1 MMGRFGVWQ
10 PLRVTT
16 PAMAAE
22 VEGLGF
28 SNLWVSGATS
38 ELAGVD
44 ELLEATESLV
54 IGTSVLNIWHGGA
67 TVAAASYHRLAER
80 FPGRFLLGIGA
91 GHPEQNQEFQ
101 SPMASITQYL
111 DELDAGG
118 VPVDGRAIAALGP
131 KMLALAAERAVG
143 SIPYSVTPEY
153 TRRARAAL
161 GSRRILA
168 PEHKVVLDTDPV
180 RARQT
185 NRDYIEAMLN
195 LRHYRNSLRR
205 VGFTDEDVT
214 GRGSDRLYDALV
226 AHGDVNTVAGKLTEH
241 LDAGADHVA
250 IQVMTNDRTTIPGL
264 PKDITVQVY
273 DDRVF
278 AVYKALADELL

>member
-1 MMGRFGVWQ
+1 
-10 PLRVTT
+10 
-16 PAMAAE
+16 
-22 VEGLGF
+22 
-28 SNLWVSGATS
+28 
-38 ELAGVD
+38 
-44 ELLEATESLV
+44 
-54 IGTSVLNIWHGGA
+54 
-67 TVAAASYHRLAER
+67 
-80 FPGRFLLGIGA
+80 
-91 GHPEQNQEFQ
+91 
-101 SPMASITQYL
+101 MASITQYL

-131 KMLALAAERAVG
+131 KMLALAAEQAVG

-161 GSRRILA
+161 GSGRILA

-180 RARQT
+180 HARLT

-205 VGFTDEDVT
+205 LGFTDEGVT

-226 AHGDVNTVAGKLTEH
+226 AHGDVNTIAGKLTEH

-278 AVYKALADELL
+278 AVTGLAMRRPPTQDEIAQARDLGRRRAEEGLPLASLIGAYHVGYREMWNELLTRADASAPGLSAQLV